1 MKSYLECIPCF
12 ISQSLN
18 SAKLCGADRK
28 TQKHIIDRA
37 CSLVPS
43 FSLESTPPEISTLIF
58 RMVTEILGDKDPYK
72 KIKEESNRKA
82 LEIYPVMKKAAEE
95 ALDPLLTAVELAIA
109 GNIIDYGAFTD
120 VDLDKEITSILEQEG
135 KEIEHE
141 SDRLFNI
148 EGLRNSLDRAET
160 VLYLGDNAG
169 EIVFDRIL
177 VEEIAKKP
185 SVKKIYFM
193 VRDEPIIN
201 DILTDDFYQVGLDN
215 TAEVITS
222 GSGTAGVIIEQCSP
236 KFRDIFYSADTVISK
251 GQGNYESLSDID
263 REVFFLLRAKCAIV
277 ARDLGSSVG
286 DIILLKKD

>member
-1 MKSYLECIPCF
+1 
-12 ISQSLN
+12 
-18 SAKLCGADRK
+18 
-28 TQKHIIDRA
+28 
-37 CSLVPS
+37 
-43 FSLESTPPEISTLIF
+43 
-58 RMVTEILGDKDPYK
+58 MVTEIVGDKDPYK

-82 LEIYPVMKKAAEE
+82 LEIYPVMKKTAEE
-95 ALDPLLTAVELAIA
+95 SVDPFLTAVELAIA
-109 GNIIDYGAFTD
+109 GNIIDYGAFSN

-148 EGLRNSLDRAET
+148 EGLRNSLDKAET

-185 SVKKIYFM
+185 TIKTIYFM

-201 DILTDDFYQVGLDN
+201 DILTDDFYLVGLDK

-222 GSGTAGVIIEQCSP
+222 GSGTAGVIIEKCSP

-251 GQGNYESLSDID
+251 GQGNYESLSEID